1 MANDYPIGFYFE
13 LAFKD
18 QDIAF
23 QEVSGISKE
32 LSIEEVACGD
42 ENRFKY
48 RLPTVSSSQNL
59 VLKRGIAPVGSL
71 LVNWCASCIDQ
82 GLSNTIQ
89 THNVTLNLLDSNS
102 QILMTWTFHNA
113 YPLKYAIS
121 DLNSQESGIII
132 ESIELAY
139 TYFDISPMT
148 TTSNHFI

>member
-1 MANDYPIGFYFE
+1 MGNDIPIGFYFK
-13 LAFKD
+13 LTFQN

-32 LSIEEVACGD
+32 LSIEEVSSGG

-71 LVNWCASCIDQ
+71 LVNWCVASIDQ

-89 THNVTLNLLDSNS
+89 PHNVTLSLLDANG
-102 QILMTWTFHNA
+102 QILILWTFHNA
-113 YPLKYAIS
+113 YPVKYVVS
-121 DLNSQESGIII
+121 DLTSQESGIII
-132 ESIELAY
+132 ESMELAH
-139 TYFDISPMT
+139 TYFDISPIANNFNYFT
-148 TTSNHFI
+148 